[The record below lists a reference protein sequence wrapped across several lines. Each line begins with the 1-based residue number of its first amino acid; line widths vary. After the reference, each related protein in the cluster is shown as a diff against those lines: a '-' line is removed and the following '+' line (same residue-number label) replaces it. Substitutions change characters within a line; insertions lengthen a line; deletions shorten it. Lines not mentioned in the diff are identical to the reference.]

1 MKILNKLKAKE
12 LIKSFLIEDIFTGDL
27 SAELV
32 FSPEAEG
39 SGVFLSKDDGVICGV
54 DIILTTYEA
63 FGDFVEVNLLKK
75 DGEPIKKGE
84 NIAEVKGKIRTLLSC
99 ERVILN
105 LLQRMS
111 GIATVTKTA
120 VELLNDK
127 TIRICDTRKT
137 TPGLRMFEKYAV
149 RLGGGFNHRMG
160 LYDGVMLK
168 DNHIA
173 FSGGISEA
181 VKLVKSQTGQMVK
194 AEVEAE
200 TKEQVLEAVKAGADV
215 IMFDNR
221 TPDEIR
227 ELSKLV
233 PKNIITEASG
243 GIGIHNIADFKGCG
257 VDYISMGSL
266 THSVKPLDISF
277 NSSNGAKANFR

>member
-1 MKILNKLKAKE
+1 
-12 LIKSFLIEDIFTGDL
+12 
-27 SAELV
+27 
-32 FSPEAEG
+32 
-39 SGVFLSKDDGVICGV
+39 
-54 DIILTTYEA
+54 
-63 FGDFVEVNLLKK
+63 
-75 DGEPIKKGE
+75 
-84 NIAEVKGKIRTLLSC
+84 
-99 ERVILN
+99 
-105 LLQRMS
+105 
-111 GIATVTKTA
+111 
-120 VELLNDK
+120 
-127 TIRICDTRKT
+127 
-137 TPGLRMFEKYAV
+137 MFEKYAV

-200 TKEQVLEAVKAGADV
+200 TKEQVLEAV
-215 IMFDNR
+215 MFDNR

-243 GIGIHNIADFKGCG
+243 GISIHNIADFKGCG

-277 NSSNGAKANFR
+277 NSSNGAKANFW